1 LVILKPGSFYGV
13 EGEMEKLK
21 FLSKLETIPANVFDG
36 LSQLKVLELT
46 FNRLSIDIEPRY
58 VQPPVTSGGI
68 AS

>member
-1 LVILKPGSFYGV
+1 
-13 EGEMEKLK
+13 MEKLK